1 MTRRVRFLPRK
12 PAGALLLV
20 GVLALGCDVGGGESM
35 AQSALSLEVV
45 PRFASL
51 PPGGAETFAARLQG
65 AIVNGV
71 EWSVSG
77 GSITSTGL
85 FTAPTEAGS
94 YQIVARSAGATGS
107 ATAIISAPGAPA
119 SFYAAASSSCANMP
133 LRSTGTIYYFCD
145 CQAGAEAGC
154 VAGNDSSPGTSP
166 AAPKRTWNAAISA
179 FNAMNPGDTVALCK
193 GGLWNVPAATDA
205 TGANCGYS
213 PHAPA
218 LRNSRCAAGASLT
231 DPANPSTCDIR
242 DYQASWGGSGR
253 PVLYAYQSGPTHIIT
268 RDSGSATGGSTNGVR
283 IVNLELR
290 GRNAGPN
297 GGTYSDHYGIGFST
311 CNYDTDDSWLICNNT
326 FTNLR
331 LGMYGDS
338 KGSGMTNL
346 NVRGNRFVM
355 LDLDAWL
362 GTPGSHARF
371 DANFFDNVGGFYHP
385 VTGNQAHTIY
395 LAGDGVAWAQDVRV
409 VNNEFRRS
417 GAGGT
422 VGACSTPT
430 LVGHE
435 KYDGLLVENNIID
448 AGAGA
453 VGGCWN
459 IDFNNEV
466 QAPFY
471 TAYRSTIIRR
481 NVILGSS
488 VGITIGSSPGAII
501 ENNVISLT
509 ATTPAW
515 GVGIQSPYG
524 AAKAGDDVA
533 SNVTIR
539 NNTVHMSGPNGGAY
553 TGILVGTEGT
563 GHVIAN
569 NSIYMTATGSTTCF
583 STPLAAGAYAFVGNN
598 ACYGGTWGTTY
609 DATPHSASNPLFTS
623 PPTNFTPSAGSPL
636 IGAGTAAHAPTTDFT
651 LKMRPSPPSIGA
663 YEP

>member
-1 MTRRVRFLPRK
+1 MTRPFRFLRRK
-12 PAGALLLV
+12 SV
-20 GVLALGCDVGGGESM
+20 GVLLLLGMVAPGCGGGSREPM
-35 AQSALSLEVV
+35 AQSALEVV

-51 PPGGAETFAARLQG
+51 PPGGAETFVARAQG
-65 AIVNGV
+65 VIASGV
-71 EWSVSG
+71 EWSASA
-77 GSITSTGL
+77 GSITGAGL
-85 FTAPTEAGS
+85 FTAPTETGS
-94 YQIVARSAGATGS
+94 YEIVARAGGATGS
-107 ATAIISAPGAPA
+107 ATAIVSAPGAPA
-119 SFYAAASSSCANMP
+119 SFYAAASSSCAAMP
-133 LRSTGTIYYFCD
+133 LRSTGRIYHFCD
-145 CQAGAEAGC
+145 CQSGAEAGC
-154 VAGNDSSPGTSP
+154 VAGNDANAGTSP
-166 AAPKRTWNAAISA
+166 SAPKRTWSAAISA
-179 FNAMNPGDTVALCK
+179 FNAMNAGDTIALCK

-205 TGANCGYS
+205 NGANCGYS
-213 PHAPA
+213 PHAAA

-231 DPANPSTCDIR
+231 DPANTSTCDIR
-242 DYQASWGGSGR
+242 DYQASWGGANR

-268 RDSGSATGGSTNGVR
+268 RDSGVATRPGGSTNGVR
-283 IVNLELR
+283 IVNLEFR
-290 GRNAGPN
+290 GGNAGPN
-297 GGTYSDHYGIGFST
+297 GGTYHDHYGIGFST
-311 CNYDTDDSWLICNNT
+311 CNFGTDDSWLICNNT
-326 FTNLR
+326 FANLR

-338 KGSGMTNL
+338 KGGGMTNL

-371 DANFFDNVGGFYHP
+371 DANFFDNVGGFFHP

-395 LAGDGVAWAQDVRV
+395 LAGDGTAWAQDVQV

-417 GAGGT
+417 GAGGA
-422 VGACSTPT
+422 VGVCSTPT

-453 VGGCWN
+453 IGGCWN
-459 IDFNNEV
+459 VDFNNEV

-471 TAYRSTIIRR
+471 TAYRNTIIRR
-481 NVILGSS
+481 NLILGSS
-488 VGITIGSSPGAII
+488 VGIAIGSSPGVMV

-524 AAKAGDDVA
+524 RAKVGDDVA
-533 SNVTIR
+533 NNVTIR
-539 NNTVHMSGPNGGAY
+539 NNTIYMSGPGSGAY

-569 NSIYMTATGSTTCF
+569 NSIYMAATGSTCF
-583 STPLAAGAYAFVGNN
+583 STPLAPGAYVFVGNN

-609 DATPHSASNPLFTS
+609 DATTRVSSNPMFTS
-623 PPTNFTPSAGSPL
+623 PPANFTPAAGSPL
-636 IGAGTAAHAPTTDFT
+636 IGAGTAAHAATTDFT
-651 LKMRPSPPSIGA
+651 LKTRPSPPSIGA